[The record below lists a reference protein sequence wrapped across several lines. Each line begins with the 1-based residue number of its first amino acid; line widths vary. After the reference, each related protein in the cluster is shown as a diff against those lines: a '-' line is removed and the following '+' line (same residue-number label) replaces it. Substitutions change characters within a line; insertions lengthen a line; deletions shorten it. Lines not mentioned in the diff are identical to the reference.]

1 MYAAPVSEIHGKT
14 RTYVKPYVFKLILWK
29 LYYFSLRVFMGT
41 RMSTRSLLN
50 LDLDPHVTRV
60 TGHSELTDLKLADLP
75 TSKLIGSRELLG
87 VVATSSPRCTPD
99 NCSLKEHNFISI

>member
-1 MYAAPVSEIHGKT
+1 MKIHGKT

-29 LYYFSLRVFMGT
+29 LYYFSLRVFTGT

-50 LDLDPHVTRV
+50 LDPDPQVTRV
-60 TGHSELTDLKLADLP
+60 TGHSELTDLKLTDLP

-87 VVATSSPRCTPD
+87 VVASPSRGAVLLLLFLFLLCYSTSQ
-99 NCSLKEHNFISI
+99 LLGL